1 MVPDINLIFPDFL
14 VDASSYKEAR
24 AFWEKQMD
32 AALSDNQY
40 LWEPFYTDAT
50 DGNPLFSAYVP
61 ALHKLVRIIAF
72 LPESDD
78 ILFMAYLDQ
87 WPGTFPEGVQP
98 SQASAVP
105 ELVIDLAMTESTLRE
120 AKKLLYLWL
129 HANISAKDMQGFL
142 EMDEVMHPAG

>member
-1 MVPDINLIFPDFL
+1 MAPDINLIFPHFL
-14 VDASSYKEAR
+14 EEASSHEQAQ
-24 AFWEKQMD
+24 AFWGKRMD

-40 LWEPFYTDAT
+40 VWEPFYTDT
-50 DGNPLFSAYVP
+50 TGGNPLFSAYVP

-78 ILFMAYLDQ
+78 LLFTAYLDQ
-87 WPGTFPEGVQP
+87 WLGAFPEGVQP

-105 ELVIDLAMTESTLRE
+105 ELVIDLAMTESALQE

-129 HANISAKDMQGFL
+129 HANISARDMQGFL
-142 EMDEVMHPAG
+142 EQSTP

>member
-1 MVPDINLIFPDFL
+1 MNIVFPDFL
-14 VDASSYKEAR
+14 EDASRYEQAQ
-24 AFWEKQMD
+24 AFWGKRMD
-32 AALSDNQY
+32 AVLSANQY
-40 LWEPFYTDAT
+40 VWEPFYMEAT

-72 LPESDD
+72 FPEGDD
-78 ILFMAYLDQ
+78 ILFTAYLDQ
-87 WPGTFPEGVQP
+87 WPGAFPEGIQP

-105 ELVIDLAMTESTLRE
+105 ELVIDLAMTESTLQE

-142 EMDEVMHPAG
+142 AMDEVVHPAG